1 MATSNV
7 VPFTQP
13 SAGAALA
20 QPVQLNPDALKALG
34 ALLSSRFSQYES
46 DRRLAELKWLQN
58 ARQVLGVY
66 DPDIDKQID
75 KNRSR
80 AYPKLTRVKCVSFLS
95 RMMNL
100 LFPADDKNWGVGPS
114 AVPDLSQEDLQQV
127 LDGLMA
133 PAGITDPEQ
142 QKATRALFAG
152 VQQPPAP
159 IPSDEQIEAAIRKFA
174 QQRADRLALEIEDQ
188 LQELGGNKAQDYV
201 ALVRK
206 VLASGIQYGAGV
218 LYGPFVKEQE
228 SRTWQLANGRL
239 TAVPKTLFRPRFEF
253 VPLWDYYP
261 DMAAKCFEQMD
272 GAFIRRVMSKSQF
285 VALKKRSDFFSDAV
299 DKVLRE
305 NPTGNYKRKAHETDL
320 RSLGSQT
327 NAASGETGK
336 YEAVVWDGF
345 VAADD
350 LARCGVN
357 VPQKFM
363 GDSVKATV
371 WLAGNEVIKA
381 ELNPWV
387 SLLDDAYGICMH
399 HHFVFEEDESFLL
412 GNGLPNIM
420 RDSQMGVCAATR
432 MALDNA
438 SVQRVF
444 EVNTALLG
452 STGQDVTTI
461 DPDMLIY
468 RDDDNPATANVPAV
482 RAVELP
488 LGLEKMQALIAMFQQ
503 FADQETFVGAAT
515 GGDMQK
521 GPSEPFRTAA
531 GASMLRGDA
540 ALPFKDVV
548 RNFDRFTESVIGSLI
563 TFNRKFNDNA
573 NIRGDFTALA
583 RGATTLIAK
592 EVQGM
597 MIDQLGQTLT
607 DEEKPYLNARGLL
620 RARLKARDLQV
631 ADIVYDDAKC
641 DQIDEQRRQ
650 AAEKAAAQADK
661 LAEATVRKTLSD
673 VLKNI
678 AQANKNAAGAEAE
691 IANVILAALE
701 KGLNPDMVASPA
713 TPSNGA
719 TTDGNQPTP
728 SAAKPG
734 EQPAGNG
741 AGEQRRSG
749 SDGLETATGAAIAA
763 PRQRA
768 AAMPAGPGAG
778 EAG

>member
-7 VPFTQP
+7 VPLTQP

-20 QPVQLNPDALKALG
+20 QPVQLNPDALRALG
-34 ALLSSRFSQYES
+34 TLLGTKFTAYEH
-46 DRRLAELKWLQN
+46 DRRLAEMKWLKN
-58 ARQVLGVY
+58 ARQFLGVY
-66 DPDIDKQID
+66 DPEIDMTID

-100 LFPADDKNWGVGPS
+100 LFPASDKNWGVGPS
-114 AVPDLSQEDLQQV
+114 AVPNLSEQDLQGV
-127 LDGLMA
+127 LDALMA
-133 PAGITDPEQ
+133 STGVTDPQAQ
-142 QKATRALFAG
+142 QFPT
-152 VQQPPAP
+152 
-159 IPSDEQIEAAIRKFA
+159 DEQIEAAIRKLA
-174 QQRADRLALEIEDQ
+174 EQRAQRLELEIQDQ

-201 ALVRK
+201 ALCRK

-218 LYGPFVKEQE
+218 LYGPFVHEQ
-228 SRTWQLANGRL
+228 QLRSWTVANGRL
-239 TAVPKTLFRPRFEF
+239 TAIPKSVFRPRFEF

-261 DMAAKCFEQMD
+261 DMGAKSFEQMD

-285 VALKKRSDFFSDAV
+285 VALKKRSDFFEQAIN
-299 DKVLRE
+299 KVLRD
-305 NPTGNYKRKAHETDL
+305 NPQGNYKRKNHETEL
-320 RSLGSQT
+320 RGLGSQSNT
-327 NAASGETGK
+327 ASGETGK
-336 YEAVVWDGF
+336 FEAVVWDGF

-357 VPQKFM
+357 VPEKFM
-363 GDSVKATV
+363 GDAVKATV
-371 WLAGNEVIKA
+371 WLVGDQVIKA
-381 ELNPWV
+381 EMNPWV

-420 RDSQMGVCAATR
+420 RDSQMGLCAAVR
-432 MALDNA
+432 MALDNG

-444 EVNTALLG
+444 EVNTALLR
-452 STGQDVTTI
+452 TDVDVTTI

-488 LGLEKMQALIAMFQQ
+488 MALDKMQLLINMFQG

-548 RNFDRFTESVIGSLI
+548 RNFDRFTESVIGALI
-563 TFNRKFNDNA
+563 TFNHKFNA
-573 NIRGDFTALA
+573 NPQVKGDFTPLA

-597 MIDQLGQTLT
+597 LIDQIGQTLT

-620 RARLKARDLQV
+620 RARMKARDLQV

-650 AAEKAAAQADK
+650 AAEKQAQQADQM
-661 LAEATVRKTLSD
+661 LQANVRKTLSD

-691 IANVILAALE
+691 IANTILKALE
-701 KGLNPDMVASPA
+701 AGLNPDMVASSA

-719 TTDGNQPTP
+719 Q
-728 SAAKPG
+728 
-734 EQPAGNG
+734 GNG
-741 AGEQRRSG
+741 AQPAAGGSHSGAAAPGGGQEQQQRSG
-749 SDGLETATGAAIAA
+749 ADGLEAATGAAVAA
-763 PRQRA
+763 PRPRA
-768 AAMPAGPGAG
+768 AAMPTGADAAQAG
-778 EAG
+778 